1 LIDELC
7 DFEKELSSAELLAFC
22 SLRQSGDL
30 TLMSLEGTV
39 MTFSLLLAD
48 LSAPPSTDVSLALS
62 TPDGVVVDCGSGVTL
77 NLMQEKN

>member
-1 LIDELC
+1 
-7 DFEKELSSAELLAFC
+7 
-22 SLRQSGDL
+22 
-30 TLMSLEGTV
+30 MSLEGTV

-77 NLMQEKN
+77 NLMQERIKLLKRDKTIKETNNGQLLTNVITWFSVPW